1 MDPQG
6 LSREQAEQVKQA
18 FDSLLSVVRRHVD
31 RKARLT
37 NDLKLTVRKGKV
49 VGFKL
54 RCEVEPP
61 GENESLEWLSALT
74 ACVAGLTGYGEV
86 KAITNRI
93 GEVTGGRVE
102 VSYVFD

>member
-1 MDPQG
+1 MAQAG
-6 LSREQAEQVKQA
+6 LSREQAKQVEQA
-18 FDSLLSVVRRHVD
+18 FEGLLSAVRQHVD

-37 NDLKLTVRKGKV
+37 NDLRLTVRKGKV

-61 GENESLEWLSALT
+61 GADESMEWLSALT

-93 GEVTGGRVE
+93 GEVTGGRIE